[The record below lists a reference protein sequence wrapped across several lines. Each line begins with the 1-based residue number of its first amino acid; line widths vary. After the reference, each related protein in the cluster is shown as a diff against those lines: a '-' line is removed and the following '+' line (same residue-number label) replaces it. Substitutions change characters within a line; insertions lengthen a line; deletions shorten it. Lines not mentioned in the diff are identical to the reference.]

1 MPSIERIKKRHL
13 LKKRDHREEV
23 ERIEKKLGSLVGLG
37 EDDRFEEGIL
47 DDGTRIL
54 ILDDDILFFEKDGRL
69 FPTVHALLKDM
80 VKIPEVTV
88 DMGAVRFVV
97 NGADIMRPGIIKID
111 DGIEEDSVVGIIEE
125 RHGKAL
131 AVGVAQL
138 NSQEMRSIDTGKVIL
153 SVHHVN
159 DELWDFSKE

>member
-23 ERIEKKLGSLVGLG
+23 ERIEERLGILVGLG

-54 ILDDDILFFEKDGRL
+54 ILGDDILFFEKDKRL

-88 DMGAVRFVV
+88 DMGAVRFVI
-97 NGADIMRPGIIKID
+97 NGADIMRPGITKID
-111 DGIEEDSVVGIIEE
+111 DGIEKDSVVGVIEE

-138 NSQEMRSIDTGKVIL
+138 DSQNMRAADTGKVIL
-153 SVHHVN
+153 NVHHVN
-159 DELWDFSKE
+159 DELWDFSKD

>member
-23 ERIEKKLGSLVGLG
+23 ERIEERLGSLVGLG

-54 ILDDDILFFEKDGRL
+54 ILGDDILFFEKDGRL

-97 NGADIMRPGIIKID
+97 NGADIMRPGITQID
-111 DGIEEDSVVGIIEE
+111 DGIEEDSVVGVIEE

-138 NSQEMRSIDTGKVIL
+138 DSQNMRAADTGKVIL
-153 SVHHVN
+153 NVHYVN
-159 DELWDFSKE
+159 DELWDFSKD